1 MPTGQLLAATWRPVR
16 VPRRRQGA
24 GIKGA
29 RPRLILA
36 SPGDMRQRREMCFVV
51 TLGRVVLPAARP

>member
-1 MPTGQLLAATWRPVR
+1 MPLGQLRAATWRPVR
-16 VPRRRQGA
+16 VPGRHQGA

-29 RPRLILA
+29 WILA
-36 SPGDMRQRREMCFVV
+36 SPGDVRQHRETCFVV